1 MSPRHP
7 SLGIFAAYLRMPIPV
22 SYHQGV
28 LVLIID
34 KGRLYIQ
41 PSLANTAIT
50 FSLQQFHVKTV
61 PYCNIVSQ

>member
-50 FSLQQFHVKTV
+50 F
-61 PYCNIVSQ
+61 